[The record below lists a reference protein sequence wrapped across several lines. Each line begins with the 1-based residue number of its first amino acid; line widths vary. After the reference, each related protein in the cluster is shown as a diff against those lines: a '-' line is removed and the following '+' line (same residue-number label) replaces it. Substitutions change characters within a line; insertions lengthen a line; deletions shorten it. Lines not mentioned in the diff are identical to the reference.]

1 MPPTTHLLAFTL
13 TAFLLIAVPG
23 PSVLF
28 TVSRALALG
37 RVAGV
42 ATVAGNTAGVC
53 VQVMAVAFGIG
64 ALAERSV
71 LVFNLIKLGGAG
83 YLIFLGIQAIRHRRR
98 LAEALGTRL
107 ENKSIARIVT
117 DGFVVGLGNPKVI
130 VFFAA
135 VLPQFADRPELLF
148 PYVEFAKQ
156 SRPALEGTALAD
168 ASAELL
174 CAHLAR
180 RPLRN
185 PVAQWR
191 AAFPAHL
198 DMLLAR
204 GEPFFHPYSFNL
216 MRQLGAN
223 FELLSKYL
231 LWLCAQGFEI
241 APTIPA
247 AAQCIAS
254 ESIRASSS
262 DAEGSFSEGL
272 STKVF
277 PQAMARGNIHIG
289 TMAGKLNGVI
299 PATTPSGC
307 RIE

>member
-1 MPPTTHLLAFTL
+1 VPPTTHLLAFTL

-135 VLPQFADRPELLF
+135 VLPQFADRAAGHVTAQLLVLGALFAGIALISDSVWAVAAGSARAWLGRSPRRLELIGGTGGL
-148 PYVEFAKQ
+148 AMIGI
-156 SRPALEGTALAD
+156 GTALA
-168 ASAELL
+168 
-174 CAHLAR
+174 
-180 RPLRN
+180 
-185 PVAQWR
+185 V
-191 AAFPAHL
+191 
-198 DMLLAR
+198 
-204 GEPFFHPYSFNL
+204 
-216 MRQLGAN
+216 
-223 FELLSKYL
+223 
-231 LWLCAQGFEI
+231 
-241 APTIPA
+241 
-247 AAQCIAS
+247 
-254 ESIRASSS
+254 
-262 DAEGSFSEGL
+262 
-272 STKVF
+272 
-277 PQAMARGNIHIG
+277 
-289 TMAGKLNGVI
+289 
-299 PATTPSGC
+299 SG
-307 RIE
+307 RHD

>member
-37 RVAGV
+37 RIAGV

-53 VQVMAVAFGIG
+53 VQVIAVAFGIG
-64 ALAERSV
+64 ALAERSI

-135 VLPQFADRPELLF
+135 VLPQFVDRGAGHVTAQLLVLGALFAGIALISNSAWAVAVGSARAWLGRSPRRLELIGGSGGL
-148 PYVEFAKQ
+148 AMIGI
-156 SRPALEGTALAD
+156 GTALAV
-168 ASAELL
+168 SG
-174 CAHLAR
+174 R
-180 RPLRN
+180 R
-185 PVAQWR
+185 
-191 AAFPAHL
+191 
-198 DMLLAR
+198 D
-204 GEPFFHPYSFNL
+204 
-216 MRQLGAN
+216 
-223 FELLSKYL
+223 
-231 LWLCAQGFEI
+231 
-241 APTIPA
+241 
-247 AAQCIAS
+247 
-254 ESIRASSS
+254 
-262 DAEGSFSEGL
+262 
-272 STKVF
+272 
-277 PQAMARGNIHIG
+277 
-289 TMAGKLNGVI
+289 
-299 PATTPSGC
+299 
-307 RIE
+307 

>member
-1 MPPTTHLLAFTL
+1 VPPTTHLLAFTL

-98 LAEALGTRL
+98 LSEALGTRL

-135 VLPQFADRPELLF
+135 VLPQFADRAAGHVTAQLLVLGALFAGIALISDSVWAVAAGSARAWLGRSPRRLELIGGTGGL
-148 PYVEFAKQ
+148 AMIGI
-156 SRPALEGTALAD
+156 GTALA
-168 ASAELL
+168 
-174 CAHLAR
+174 
-180 RPLRN
+180 
-185 PVAQWR
+185 V
-191 AAFPAHL
+191 
-198 DMLLAR
+198 
-204 GEPFFHPYSFNL
+204 
-216 MRQLGAN
+216 
-223 FELLSKYL
+223 
-231 LWLCAQGFEI
+231 
-241 APTIPA
+241 
-247 AAQCIAS
+247 
-254 ESIRASSS
+254 
-262 DAEGSFSEGL
+262 
-272 STKVF
+272 
-277 PQAMARGNIHIG
+277 
-289 TMAGKLNGVI
+289 
-299 PATTPSGC
+299 SG
-307 RIE
+307 RHD